1 MASRAMP
8 RRFSAGSDDAPQSI
22 RKLTW
27 APVTWKQVLNLPPEP
42 SASPQPTNRNCIG
55 CHRLSSDYRPR
66 GLPNSRDSSQ
76 IGITITAPSR
86 K

>member
-1 MASRAMP
+1 MSSRAMP

-22 RKLTW
+22 RKLTL

-55 CHRLSSDYRPR
+55 CQP
-66 GLPNSRDSSQ
+66 PV
-76 IGITITAPSR
+76 A
-86 K
+86 

>member
-1 MASRAMP
+1 MSSRAIP
-8 RRFSAGSDDAPQSI
+8 SRFSAGSDDAPQSI
-22 RKLTW
+22 RKLTC

-55 CHRLSSDYRPR
+55 CCRLCVTYRPR

>member
-22 RKLTW
+22 RKLTRS
-27 APVTWKQVLNLPPEP
+27 PVTWKQVLNLPPEP

-55 CHRLSSDYRPR
+55 CSLTRWIYRPR

>member
-8 RRFSAGSDDAPQSI
+8 SRFSAGSEEAPQSI
-22 RKLTW
+22 RKLTL

-55 CHRLSSDYRPR
+55 CSLAGRIYRPR
-66 GLPNSRDSSQ
+66 GVPNSRDSSQ

>member
-22 RKLTW
+22 RKLTRS
-27 APVTWKQVLNLPPEP
+27 PVTWKQVLNLPPEP

-55 CHRLSSDYRPR
+55 CSPPPSDYRPR
-66 GLPNSRDSSQ
+66 GELNSRDSSQ